1 MIMGKRF
8 EYRTINFTKFD
19 TDLEKRLNEYGER
32 GWEVIGYSAESLYL
46 RDVMKYHYFVLKRE
60 KK

>member
-8 EYRTINFTKFD
+8 EYRTINFTKFN
-19 TDLEKRLNEYGER
+19 TGLEEILNEYGEM
-32 GWEVIGYSAESLYL
+32 GWEVIGYSVESLYL
-46 RDVMKYHYFVLKRE
+46 SGVMTNHYFVLKRE

>member
-1 MIMGKRF
+1 MGKRF

-19 TDLEKRLNEYGER
+19 TDLEKRLNEYGEM

-46 RDVMKYHYFVLKRE
+46 SGVINNHYFVLKRE